1 MTKVIIIQR
10 VLEVIDYLFIS
21 FFKRFNER
29 KKKQSGKC
37 DPAQFING

>member
-29 KKKQSGKC
+29 EKNKVEN
-37 DPAQFING
+37 AILRNL